1 MLAAGIRLIY
11 ILQSANNSPFF
22 YNPSI
27 DALYHHLLAVDFAR
41 GNFEITGPFFRAPLY
56 PLFLGST
63 YALFGVN
70 IFVASLAGHLMGLV
84 IIFLIFI
91 IGHRYFN
98 LATGIIASVIYIFYY
113 PALYFEGQ
121 LLVDT
126 LFSLCVLLSVY
137 FLLRGSEGSIKPLSI
152 YLAALFLGMAAITRA
167 NILLLF
173 LPAAIWLYFR
183 KRNFK
188 IAFLF
193 WAVAF
198 IPILP
203 VAAVNYFIGDDAVL
217 IASQGGINFYIGSNK
232 DADGMTANMPEFGV
246 TWEYDDCKFYAEKQ
260 GGIRPLKPSQVSSFY
275 LKRGLS
281 YIMNDTGEALLLFFK
296 KIYLSLNNF
305 EVSNNQNIYFSRQFS
320 SISKAAFIPFSL
332 ILGLAVM
339 GKILGGITRKEQLL
353 LWIVAASI
361 WFTMVLFF
369 VTSRFRLPIM
379 PYLTIF
385 AGYGISQLYNSF
397 RQGRFRQSSKA
408 MIAGVIAFGLSIT
421 NFAGL
426 DKTDFAQAYF
436 NLGNIYLRNGEW
448 EKARAEYA
456 RAISSNERVSIAR
469 LNIGNLFF
477 YGGEYD
483 SAAYYYTEEI
493 RYHPNESRAYLNLST
508 IELLKQNYES
518 AGDLARK
525 ALEAKPNITP
535 AAVNLITSYL
545 QSGDSLMAKETG
557 RRLIDSI
564 GPDSRLLLALGII
577 FQQEGNLDS
586 ASAYYQIVLADTS
599 QGLAAEYNLG
609 EVYSRDLPF
618 SANIAEARQKAEFN
632 LAIIEIQRGIF
643 DSALDHLLNIIES
656 NSGFTQA
663 WINAGLIYDLK
674 RNYGKAEEFLNNAKG
689 LEPDNVVVVYNLGLI
704 YAKTGRLPNA
714 REYFRQAL
722 SIDPNF
728 YPAKEKLG
736 LVEKILSGQRIEN

>member
-1 MLAAGIRLIY
+1 M
-11 ILQSANNSPFF
+11 
-22 YNPSI
+22 
-27 DALYHHLLAVDFAR
+27 
-41 GNFEITGPFFRAPLY
+41 
-56 PLFLGST
+56 
-63 YALFGVN
+63 
-70 IFVASLAGHLMGLV
+70 
-84 IIFLIFI
+84 
-91 IGHRYFN
+91 
-98 LATGIIASVIYIFYY
+98 
-113 PALYFEGQ
+113 
-121 LLVDT
+121 
-126 LFSLCVLLSVY
+126 
-137 FLLRGSEGSIKPLSI
+137 
-152 YLAALFLGMAAITRA
+152 
-167 NILLLF
+167 
-173 LPAAIWLYFR
+173 
-183 KRNFK
+183 
-188 IAFLF
+188 
-193 WAVAF
+193 
-198 IPILP
+198 
-203 VAAVNYFIGDDAVL
+203 
-217 IASQGGINFYIGSNK
+217 
-232 DADGMTANMPEFGV
+232 
-246 TWEYDDCKFYAEKQ
+246 
-260 GGIRPLKPSQVSSFY
+260 
-275 LKRGLS
+275 
-281 YIMNDTGEALLLFFK
+281 
-296 KIYLSLNNF
+296 
-305 EVSNNQNIYFSRQFS
+305 
-320 SISKAAFIPFSL
+320 IS
-332 ILGLAVM
+332 
-339 GKILGGITRKEQLL
+339 
-353 LWIVAASI
+353 
-361 WFTMVLFF
+361 
-369 VTSRFRLPIM
+369 
-379 PYLTIF
+379 
-385 AGYGISQLYNSF
+385 
-397 RQGRFRQSSKA
+397 
-408 MIAGVIAFGLSIT
+408 GVIVFGLSIT

-448 EKARAEYA
+448 EKARGEYA
-456 RAISSNERVSIAR
+456 QAISTNKEVSMAR

-477 YGGEYD
+477 YKGEYD
-483 SAAYYYTEEI
+483 SAAHYYTEEI
-493 RYHPNESRAYLNLST
+493 RFHPSESRAYLNLST